1 MEFIQQAK
9 FKIVPTYDSSGY
21 RTILLCPIC
30 NQELKFNNK
39 EIIKCPVCNILV
51 SKGLYK

>member
-9 FKIVPTYDSSGY
+9 FKIVPTYNGGY

-30 NQELKFNNK
+30 NQELKFIDK
-39 EIIKCPVCNILV
+39 KIIKCPVCNNLV
-51 SKGLYK
+51 SKGLYE